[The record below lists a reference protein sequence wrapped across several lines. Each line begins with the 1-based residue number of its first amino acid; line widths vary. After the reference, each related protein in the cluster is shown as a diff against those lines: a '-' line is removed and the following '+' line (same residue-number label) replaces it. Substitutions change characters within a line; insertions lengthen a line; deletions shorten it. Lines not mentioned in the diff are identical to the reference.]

1 MVDDAQDDESE
12 VSEFMDN
19 FGEVDFAV
27 FEGFEPFPFGY
38 RFDNSSPDYSIL
50 TGGVEKSDSIW

>member
-12 VSEFMDN
+12 PVEFMDN

-27 FEGFEPFPFGY
+27 FEGFEPSPFGY
-38 RFDNSSPDYSIL
+38 RFENNQPAD
-50 TGGVEKSDSIW
+50 

>member
-12 VSEFMDN
+12 PVEFMDN

-38 RFDNSSPDYSIL
+38 RFENNQPAD
-50 TGGVEKSDSIW
+50 